1 MSDGVDYCPAKAPV
15 LLGHHFASIA
25 GAGPIVG
32 PVIAAGFGWMPV
44 YLWVVFGSIF
54 IGGVH
59 DYASII
65 ASVRHQSKSIGF
77 IIQQYIGISG
87 KKLFLDFCLGNFNS
101 CYCCLY
107 NYCCRYFYTYSKCR
121 NFINIIY
128 DTRCVF
134 WNCNLPIESPF
145 VDCNII
151 WCDFTFLINSSW

>member
-77 IIQQYIGISG
+77 IIQHT
-87 KKLFLDFCLGNFNS
+87 L
-101 CYCCLY
+101 
-107 NYCCRYFYTYSKCR
+107 
-121 NFINIIY
+121 
-128 DTRCVF
+128 
-134 WNCNLPIESPF
+134 E
-145 VDCNII
+145 
-151 WCDFTFLINSSW
+151 